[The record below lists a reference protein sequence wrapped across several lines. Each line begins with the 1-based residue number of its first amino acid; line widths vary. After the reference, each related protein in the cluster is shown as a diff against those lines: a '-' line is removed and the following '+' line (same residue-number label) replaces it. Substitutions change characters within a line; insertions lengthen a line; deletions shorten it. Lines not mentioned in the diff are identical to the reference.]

1 MKEKNSQLR
10 RHRHTPY
17 IKPYSGP
24 YSSKHVNFC
33 DTQNHAKTCVL
44 ESDKHSLL
52 SVISNNDN
60 ESKMSAKKMQ
70 WILRCQKVDENSEEL
85 QKIWKHRD
93 NSLWEKFPT
102 SSGASHCL
110 LENGDLSKCSNK
122 AADARLQPIPV
133 LPEQQKKIYETPR
146 VTWRASFEGVPLR
159 LSRLIKFQIM
169 VYESY
174 KYL

>member
-85 QKIWKHRD
+85 QKIWKHR
-93 NSLWEKFPT
+93 EKVQQTQIIPYKEKVNLKKTIHFGK
-102 SSGASHCL
+102 SFQLAVAQAIVCL
-110 LENGDLSKCSNK
+110 RTEIFQNALIRRLMLDFNRFQCFLSNK
-122 AADARLQPIPV
+122 RKSMKHQ
-133 LPEQQKKIYETPR
+133 
-146 VTWRASFEGVPLR
+146 G
-159 LSRLIKFQIM
+159 
-169 VYESY
+169 
-174 KYL
+174 